1 MRRRRN
7 PFGIRV
13 QDILLFG
20 GLLFVFSKLGLS
32 KGAGPP
38 DTGIQIRNITYFAW
52 VRSGATQ
59 DFNVFL
65 SHKGVGGKFKIRIS
79 LTSGTSAIPA
89 FFGQM
94 GTAAWE
100 QFLYVVLPDDAEWR
114 SYDFHVTGNL
124 NVDGFKTY
132 NIYTAIENESGQ
144 RMADN
149 WRAGAIYVV
158 P

>member
-20 GLLFVFSKLGLS
+20 GLLFVISKLDLF

-38 DTGIQIRNITYFAW
+38 DTGIQIRDIKYFTP
-52 VRSGATQ
+52 VRSGAHQ
-59 DFNVFL
+59 DFNIFL
-65 SHKGVGGKFKIRIS
+65 NHKGAGGKFKIRVS
-79 LTSGTSAIPA
+79 LTTGTSLIPA

-94 GTAAWE
+94 GTAVWE
-100 QFLYVVLPDDAEWR
+100 QFLYVMLPANTEWT
-114 SYDFHVTGNL
+114 SYDFHVTGTL

-132 NIYTAIENESGQ
+132 NIYTAVENESGQ